1 MRTVD
6 VTPKKQ
12 NDEGCTVRLGASVP
26 PVNLQPEITLDFF
39 GRRMVEKG
47 RV

>member
-26 PVNLQPEITLDFF
+26 PGQPTTGDYPRFLRPAY
-39 GRRMVEKG
+39 G
-47 RV
+47 